1 MPENFTN
8 IMLFIL
14 FGGIGALALIRIII
28 KQIQNRFAP
37 IKTVRATVINKQKNQ
52 TFNKYSG
59 NGKHEKYVVVFS
71 IDGKKKSFYVSQFS
85 YGGYRINES
94 GTLTY
99 KGNKLIGFQ

>member
-52 TFNKYSG
+52 TTNLHSIKISKNKQ
-59 NGKHEKYVVVFS
+59 N
-71 IDGKKKSFYVSQFS
+71 KKK
-85 YGGYRINES
+85 
-94 GTLTY
+94 
-99 KGNKLIGFQ
+99 NKNKIK